1 MWLKRKHLSINPA
14 KCKYMVVTRKRFSIL
29 QTFPPVLIESTPIE
43 KVSEMQYLGVL
54 LTSDL
59 SWSNHIHKISCKAR
73 KSAGFLYR
81 RFYKDMK
88 TPALLKLYASM
99 VRPILEYC
107 SSVWDPYLQKDITLL
122 ERVQRFA
129 LRISLKEW
137 HCSSDVL
144 TQHANLPSLRNRR
157 AYLKLC
163 ALFKIINRLFVFQGD
178 IVNFRP
184 LEHIMQ
190 TRSRSSQL
198 IHRPF
203 ARANSFFSFFCAS
216 YCFLVERSASTNNKL
231 YILSLF

>member
-1 MWLKRKHLSINPA
+1 M
-14 KCKYMVVTRKRFSIL
+14 
-29 QTFPPVLIESTPIE
+29 LI
-43 KVSEMQYLGVL
+43 V
-54 LTSDL
+54 
-59 SWSNHIHKISCKAR
+59 CKAR

-99 VRPILEYC
+99 VRPILQYC

-144 TQHANLPSLRNRR
+144 TQRANLPSLRNRR

-190 TRSRSSQL
+190 TCSRSSQL

-203 ARANSFFSFFCAS
+203 TRANSLFYSFVPHTAS
-216 YCFLVERSASTNNKL
+216 LWNGLPPQITNCTSFLSFKRSLKQFMSSL
-231 YILSLF
+231 YLLISILYYLTLYFVHTY